1 MVEQISALEW
11 RVPSNTRSDVVY
23 VVAETGG
30 GIYSCECVGN
40 RKWRKTCSHIKAVMA
55 SQASEAGG
63 MDALVFACDS
73 AKWYQATV
81 ISDGLVKPHPKIP
94 HAYLRARHALVYF
107 RASPHVRGW
116 VTVVDGPRMQIPK
129 ITMPW
134 FEMRKHIKPYL
145 GGLGYI
151 LPSVFSRAIT
161 IRVVDDIHGDLSLF

>member
-1 MVEQISALEW
+1 
-11 RVPSNTRSDVVY
+11 
-23 VVAETGG
+23 
-30 GIYSCECVGN
+30 
-40 RKWRKTCSHIKAVMA
+40 
-55 SQASEAGG
+55 
-63 MDALVFACDS
+63 
-73 AKWYQATV
+73 
-81 ISDGLVKPHPKIP
+81 
-94 HAYLRARHALVYF
+94 
-107 RASPHVRGW
+107 